1 MVSRGNYPQMAEL
14 FRLVSQTIAYPD
26 MWVGAWQNNHPTY
39 LRFQVA
45 GLRSLSSMGG
55 QTPLQNIQEM
65 KDSAV
70 SLEMPGATDGGA
82 QQGANKRHPVRR
94 CVWKWGIAPRKMP
107 SDEENYNSPVD
118 LRLPFLYYIYIS
130 PI

>member
-1 MVSRGNYPQMAEL
+1 MMVSRGNYPQMAEL
-14 FRLVSQTIAYPD
+14 LRLVSHYSLSRYMCGCLTKQP
-26 MWVGAWQNNHPTY
+26 PY
-39 LRFQVA
+39 LAAQKVA

-94 CVWKWGIAPRKMP
+94 CV
-107 SDEENYNSPVD
+107 
-118 LRLPFLYYIYIS
+118 
-130 PI
+130 